1 MAKKSTGAASGFDLE
16 EMWRAFGS
24 MAPDW
29 TKALKD
35 APMPGQLWQDLVR
48 TQQRNVETVTKLNE
62 AAAAA
67 MRQVGER
74 QLELVRAIMSESA
87 KISEAMRKPG
97 GAAAGGSEA
106 MSAAFERALV
116 AMRDIAEIAEKANRA
131 ALAEITAR
139 SEAFQVELREMLE
152 KAKPGGA

>member
-1 MAKKSTGAASGFDLE
+1 MARKPTGAVPGFDVE

-35 APMPGQLWQDLVR
+35 APMPGMLWQDLLR
-48 TQQRNVETVTKLNE
+48 THQRNVQSVTKLNE
-62 AAAAA
+62 AAANA

-74 QLELVRAIMSESA
+74 QLELFRAIMAESG

-97 GAAAGGSEA
+97 AAPAGGPEA
-106 MSAAFERALV
+106 MSAAFERALAV
-116 AMRDIAEIAEKANRA
+116 MRDIAEIAEKANRA

-139 SEAFQVELREMLE
+139 SEAFQKELREMLD
-152 KAKPGGA
+152 KAKPGG